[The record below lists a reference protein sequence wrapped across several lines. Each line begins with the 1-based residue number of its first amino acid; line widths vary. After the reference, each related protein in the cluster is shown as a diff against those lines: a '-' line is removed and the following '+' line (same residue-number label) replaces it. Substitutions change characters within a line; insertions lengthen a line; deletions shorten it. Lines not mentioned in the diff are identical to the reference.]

1 MNPSQKRDKNALQ
14 SRQFL
19 QMFPT
24 QSEITFV
31 QNDCKRDVLQDQYN
45 EILFKVPPPL
55 RDNFRI
61 LCTNYIGIS
70 PFSFENIEYKP
81 IFRQDKYC
89 FYYSLKVRYC
99 TFYLH
104 WDVIF
109 DPLRLND
116 VPDFIFHNDFFQF
129 YTTKE
134 EFLTRYVPS
143 RDQWDVN
150 NAFSLLT
157 LLIEFHDLYRRVCVA
172 DLRSVCLQ
180 FKLLQN
186 TTDYLLN
193 DSNFSVFK
201 VLGFSISRL
210 FSSSIS
216 IFQFSEF

>member
-1 MNPSQKRDKNALQ
+1 M
-14 SRQFL
+14 
-19 QMFPT
+19 
-24 QSEITFV
+24 
-31 QNDCKRDVLQDQYN
+31 
-45 EILFKVPPPL
+45 
-55 RDNFRI
+55 
-61 LCTNYIGIS
+61 
-70 PFSFENIEYKP
+70 
-81 IFRQDKYC
+81 
-89 FYYSLKVRYC
+89 RYC

-216 IFQFSEF
+216 IFQFLEF